1 MADAAPVQVELDIF
15 SGRPNPQWLFPAAA
29 VRRVVEQVMRSPDSF
44 PAPPVPG
51 LGYRGFIVS
60 NPPGSQLLPATIRV
74 YNGTISLIS
83 RKGGGTIQD
92 SVGLEQEL
100 IADATRLGFGSVIEQ
115 GRGGRSSG

>member
-1 MADAAPVQVELDIF
+1 MADGAPVQVELDIF

-29 VRRVVEQVMRSPDSF
+29 VRGVVEQVMRSPDPA

-60 NPPGSQLLPATIRV
+60 NPPGSQPLPAAIRV

-83 RKGGGTIQD
+83 RTGGGAIQD
-92 SVGLEQEL
+92 SVGLERDL
-100 IADATRLGFGSVIEQ
+100 IADATRLGFGAVIEQ
-115 GRGGRSSG
+115 GRGRQSTG